1 MSICQSIRYF
11 SATFLF
17 ATGGYAAQ
25 AQTSDAGIMPFLGL
39 ETNARTAGMAGAAT
53 AVTDNPLAVY
63 ANAALSLIGE
73 RHAGGTLFSGPWNT
87 AFDSANVLYGVGGFY
102 TPDSRNALL
111 AGVRYFRGPSVG
123 LTDEQGFPAGTARP
137 QDLSAE
143 VGYSRRI
150 GRNLAFSLTVRY
162 VRSDQGFGE
171 KPMQGVSFDIGA
183 AYRGTLRAVEGARWI
198 VGLRLAD
205 IGPDVKASDGERCGL
220 PIRGSLGGSLH
231 LPFRSNHV
239 LGIALDLSH
248 QFRGGITGLAAGA
261 EYTFFRHGVVR
272 GGYHFGHKNKGTGNY
287 ASLGCGF
294 IAGPVRCDAAWR
306 LGGDKFNPL
315 NDTFLFSVGFL
326 L

>member
-1 MSICQSIRYF
+1 MALLEVSNLGIAFGGLQAVAQLDLSIEKGHLY
-11 SATFLF
+11 
-17 ATGGYAAQ
+17 G
-25 AQTSDAGIMPFLGL
+25 
-39 ETNARTAGMAGAAT
+39 
-53 AVTDNPLAVY
+53 
-63 ANAALSLIGE
+63 LIGPNG
-73 RHAGGTLFSGPWNT
+73 AGKTTVFNMLTGVYKPTEGNIILDGKDITGT
-87 AFDSANVLYGVGGFY
+87 
-102 TPDSRNALL
+102 
-111 AGVRYFRGPSVG
+111 
-123 LTDEQGFPAGTARP
+123 

-143 VGYSRRI
+143 IGYGRRI
-150 GRNLAFSLTVRY
+150 GRNLALSLTARY
-162 VRSDQGFGE
+162 ARSDQGFGE
-171 KPMQGVSFDIGA
+171 KPMQGVSFDVGA

-231 LPFRSNHV
+231 LPFRSNHMLCV
-239 LGIALDLSH
+239 ALDLSH

-306 LGGDKFNPL
+306 LGGDRFNPL

>member
-1 MSICQSIRYF
+1 MSIYQSIKHF

-25 AQTSDAGIMPFLGL
+25 AQTTDAGIMPFLGL

-102 TPDSRNALL
+102 TPDSRNSLL

-143 VGYSRRI
+143 VGYGHRI

-183 AYRGTLRAVEGARWI
+183 AYRGTLRAVKGA
-198 VGLRLAD
+198 VGS
-205 IGPDVKASDGERCGL
+205 SDCGW
-220 PIRGSLGGSLH
+220 PTSA
-231 LPFRSNHV
+231 PM
-239 LGIALDLSH
+239 
-248 QFRGGITGLAAGA
+248 
-261 EYTFFRHGVVR
+261 
-272 GGYHFGHKNKGTGNY
+272 
-287 ASLGCGF
+287 
-294 IAGPVRCDAAWR
+294 
-306 LGGDKFNPL
+306 
-315 NDTFLFSVGFL
+315 
-326 L
+326 

>member
-1 MSICQSIRYF
+1 MCF
-11 SATFLF
+11 
-17 ATGGYAAQ
+17 
-25 AQTSDAGIMPFLGL
+25 
-39 ETNARTAGMAGAAT
+39 TA
-53 AVTDNPLAVY
+53 
-63 ANAALSLIGE
+63 
-73 RHAGGTLFSGPWNT
+73 W
-87 AFDSANVLYGVGGFY
+87 GGFY

-143 VGYSRRI
+143 VGYGRRI
-150 GRNLAFSLTVRY
+150 GRNLAFSLTARY

-231 LPFRSNHV
+231 LPFRSNHMLCV
-239 LGIALDLSH
+239 ALDLSH

>member
-1 MSICQSIRYF
+1 
-11 SATFLF
+11 
-17 ATGGYAAQ
+17 
-25 AQTSDAGIMPFLGL
+25 
-39 ETNARTAGMAGAAT
+39 
-53 AVTDNPLAVY
+53 
-63 ANAALSLIGE
+63 
-73 RHAGGTLFSGPWNT
+73 
-87 AFDSANVLYGVGGFY
+87 VG
-102 TPDSRNALL
+102 
-111 AGVRYFRGPSVG
+111 
-123 LTDEQGFPAGTARP
+123 
-137 QDLSAE
+137 
-143 VGYSRRI
+143 
-150 GRNLAFSLTVRY
+150 
-162 VRSDQGFGE
+162 
-171 KPMQGVSFDIGA
+171 
-183 AYRGTLRAVEGARWI
+183 GARWI

-231 LPFRSNHV
+231 LPFRSNHMLCV
-239 LGIALDLSH
+239 ALDLSH

-306 LGGDKFNPL
+306 FGGNKFNPL

>member
-1 MSICQSIRYF
+1 MCF
-11 SATFLF
+11 
-17 ATGGYAAQ
+17 
-25 AQTSDAGIMPFLGL
+25 
-39 ETNARTAGMAGAAT
+39 TA
-53 AVTDNPLAVY
+53 
-63 ANAALSLIGE
+63 
-73 RHAGGTLFSGPWNT
+73 W
-87 AFDSANVLYGVGGFY
+87 GGFY

-143 VGYSRRI
+143 VGYGRRI

-171 KPMQGVSFDIGA
+171 KPMQGVSF
-183 AYRGTLRAVEGARWI
+183 
-198 VGLRLAD
+198 GLRLAD